1 MVLYIEDKE
10 RGKGEVDSFRFG
22 EVDFISKGELRL
34 LVYLFLDKYKKFS
47 W

>member
-1 MVLYIEDKE
+1 MALHTEDKE
-10 RGKGEVDSFRFG
+10 RGKGEADSSRFG
-22 EVDFISKGELRL
+22 EAGFISKGELRL